1 METQKNLQKAI
12 YPGSTL
18 DPAEGR
24 VDVAENVEE
33 EQRNAYFAHHK
44 VALAQGKDVASK
56 DESGSVSLSDF
67 NQAALPPVE
76 GREDIASNLEE
87 EQQNAYSTHRA

>member
-1 METQKNLQKAI
+1 MEKQKNLQKAI
-12 YPGSTL
+12 YPGSAL

-44 VALAQGKDVASK
+44 VALQGKEIASK
-56 DESGSVSLSDF
+56 SEAGSVSLSDF

-76 GREDIASNLEE
+76 GREDVASNLEE
-87 EQQNAYSTHRA
+87 EQQNAYSAHHA

>member
-1 METQKNLQKAI
+1 MEKQKDPQKAI
-12 YPGSTL
+12 YPGSAL
-18 DPAEGR
+18 YPAEGR

-44 VALAQGKDVASK
+44 VALAQGKKAAPQ
-56 DESGSVSLSDF
+56 DETGSASLSDF

-76 GREDIASNLEE
+76 GREDVASGVEE
-87 EQQNAYSTHRA
+87 EQLNAYSAHHA

>member
-1 METQKNLQKAI
+1 MEKQKDPQKAI
-12 YPGSTL
+12 YPGSRL

-33 EQRNAYFAHHK
+33 EQRNAYFARHK
-44 VALAQGKDVASK
+44 AALAQGKEVVPKS
-56 DESGSVSLSDF
+56 EVGSVSLSDF

-76 GREDIASNLEE
+76 GRVDVASNLEE
-87 EQQNAYSTHRA
+87 EQRDAYSAHHA

>member
-1 METQKNLQKAI
+1 MEKQKDPQKAI

-18 DPAEGR
+18 YPAEGR

-44 VALAQGKDVASK
+44 VALAQGKK
-56 DESGSVSLSDF
+56 DAPPDDAGSASLSDF

-76 GREDIASNLEE
+76 GRVDVAGDVEE
-87 EQQNAYSTHRA
+87 EQRNAYSAHHA